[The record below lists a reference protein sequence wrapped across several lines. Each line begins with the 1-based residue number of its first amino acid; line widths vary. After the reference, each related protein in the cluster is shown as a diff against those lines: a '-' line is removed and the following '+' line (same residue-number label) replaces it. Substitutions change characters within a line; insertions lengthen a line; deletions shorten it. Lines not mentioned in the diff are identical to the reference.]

1 MKDEGNGKKSVRTSS
16 VARCPSDEV
25 RGDYDGFLSLAG
37 DVSGYQ
43 CHAQRLSGPETEDE
57 VVG

>member
-1 MKDEGNGKKSVRTSS
+1 
-16 VARCPSDEV
+16 
-25 RGDYDGFLSLAG
+25 LAG